1 MTNSTPSSATRER
14 GKFVESDGG
23 VQPGRRRRR
32 APWLIAT
39 AVVLTGAGVAVAV
52 SDPFSS
58 DGTGRPGVAGNAD
71 PTGLYA
77 VTRQDLSSQTQV
89 SATLGYA
96 ESYSIVNQAQGTVT
110 ALPTVGQ
117 VVSQGQVLYQV
128 NAVPVVLLYGSTPAY
143 RTLSSGLTGA
153 DVSELNADLV
163 ALGYATS
170 VEVPSGGDDFTH
182 WTEVGREKFQAV
194 LGLTENG
201 TLSLGQAVFAPTSVR
216 VTAVSAT
223 LGAPAAPGQ
232 PMLSATSLT
241 RQVRISLDASEQ
253 SEVAVGDNVAI
264 TLPNNRTTPGVIS
277 SVGTVASAPA
287 SESANTPPTITVLVN
302 PTDSA
307 ATGTWDQAPVNVT
320 ITTGS
325 VSNVLVVPVGA
336 LLAQSGGAYAVEAVG
351 ANGARHLVPVTVGL
365 FDNADGL
372 VQVSGSELSAGQRVV
387 VPRL

>member
-1 MTNSTPSSATRER
+1 
-14 GKFVESDGG
+14 
-23 VQPGRRRRR
+23 
-32 APWLIAT
+32 
-39 AVVLTGAGVAVAV
+39 
-52 SDPFSS
+52 
-58 DGTGRPGVAGNAD
+58 
-71 PTGLYA
+71 
-77 VTRQDLSSQTQV
+77 
-89 SATLGYA
+89 
-96 ESYSIVNQAQGTVT
+96 
-110 ALPTVGQ
+110 
-117 VVSQGQVLYQV
+117 
-128 NAVPVVLLYGSTPAY
+128 
-143 RTLSSGLTGA
+143 
-153 DVSELNADLV
+153 
-163 ALGYATS
+163 
-170 VEVPSGGDDFTH
+170 
-182 WTEVGREKFQAV
+182 
-194 LGLTENG
+194 
-201 TLSLGQAVFAPTSVR
+201 
-216 VTAVSAT
+216 
-223 LGAPAAPGQ
+223 
-232 PMLSATSLT
+232 MLSATSLT

-325 VSNVLVVPVGA
+325 VSNVLVVPVDA